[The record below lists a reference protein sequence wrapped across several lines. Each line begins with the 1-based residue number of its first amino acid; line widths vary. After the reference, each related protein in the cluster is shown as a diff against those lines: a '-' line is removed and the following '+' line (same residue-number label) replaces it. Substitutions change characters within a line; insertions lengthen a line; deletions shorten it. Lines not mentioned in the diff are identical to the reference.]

1 MDGIV
6 QFIVAAVVPCALLV
20 GLLWVLRRVLERW
33 AANRERAVVA
43 ARAIGGG
50 ARGRKI
56 DAEILDDDDPP
67 RVPSPNDRRCRACGG
82 HDSSSWHRPSTIGE
96 VAGLVGWS
104 RRARGLPPL
113 YTRTRPPFGTED
125 LCADCSHVRDRR
137 IDTRIHEAN
146 LAIFRVSE
154 DNALANQKFLAGL
167 DDSMRADVV
176 PANRRL
182 RSSSVVVG

>member
-1 MDGIV
+1 MDELV
-6 QFIVAAVVPCALLV
+6 QFAVAAFVPCALLF
-20 GLLWVLRRVLERW
+20 GLLWLLRRAVERW
-33 AANRERAVVA
+33 AANRESAVMA
-43 ARAIGGG
+43 ARAV
-50 ARGRKI
+50 AVRGRKI
-56 DAEILDDDDPP
+56 DAEILDDEP
-67 RVPSPNDRRCRACGG
+67 RGSIIPSPTDRRCRACGAY
-82 HDSSSWHRPSTIGE
+82 DSSSWHRPSTIGE
-96 VAGLVGWS
+96 VDGLVGWS

-113 YTRTRPPFGTED
+113 YTRTRPPFGAED

-154 DNALANQKFLAGL
+154 ENALENQKFLAGL

>member
-1 MDGIV
+1 MDELV
-6 QFIVAAVVPCALLV
+6 QFVVAAFVPCALLFA
-20 GLLWVLRRVLERW
+20 LLWLARRAIERW
-33 AANRERAVVA
+33 AANRENAVVA
-43 ARAIGGG
+43 ARAGGT
-50 ARGRKI
+50 RGRKI
-56 DAEILDDDDPP
+56 DAEILEDDPP
-67 RVPSPNDRRCRACGG
+67 RVPSPTDRRCRACGG

-104 RRARGLPPL
+104 RRVRGLPPL
-113 YTRTRPPFGTED
+113 YTRTRPPFGRED

-154 DNALANQKFLAGL
+154 DNALENQKFLAGL

-182 RSSSVVVG
+182 RSSSIVVG